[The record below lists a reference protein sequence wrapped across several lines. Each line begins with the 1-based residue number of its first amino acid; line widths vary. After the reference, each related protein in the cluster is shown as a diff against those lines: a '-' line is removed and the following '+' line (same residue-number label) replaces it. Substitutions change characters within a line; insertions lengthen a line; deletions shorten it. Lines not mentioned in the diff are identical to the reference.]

1 MPEKNIGK
9 KLKKF
14 SLETRLKSAEDFKT
28 KLLGM
33 LRDYIKSVI
42 VFGSFLQGK
51 GTGKSDVDLYIIF
64 DEQKCPKRNS
74 RI

>member
-33 LRDYIKSVI
+33 FRDYIKSVI

-51 GTGKSDVDLYIIF
+51 GT
-64 DEQKCPKRNS
+64 
-74 RI
+74 